1 MAETAALVRNV
12 IETEGAAGK
21 YLALFCIALL
31 IIWLFYKERKGEAE
45 NVLLA
50 YGIVSLVVLI
60 FSPILYWLLQILKI
74 GVEYQT
80 YLWLLPVLTVTAY
93 AAVLLSTRIEQQV
106 GCKTEKK
113 KWLCVAACIFVTA
126 MSGTVLPYT
135 SAATKLKYTDQ
146 NAEAAIEAVIAQKE
160 SVEGPVVLAAQ
171 QEIVERIRSYDGEIL
186 LLYGKDMWMEDANT
200 AVADVYPQDYIY
212 LYERM
217 KVDYQDPEEVAGLAE
232 RFGCNVLVL
241 REKIP
246 EDTMQYER
254 WKLAAQVPGYL
265 VYRISK

>member
-1 MAETAALVRNV
+1 MAETTAFVRNV
-12 IETEGAAGK
+12 LQTEGAAGK
-21 YLALFCIALL
+21 YLALFCLALL
-31 IIWLFYKERKGEAE
+31 IIWLLGRERRGQAGD
-45 NVLLA
+45 VLLA
-50 YGIVSLVVLI
+50 YGIISLAVII
-60 FSPILYWLLQILKI
+60 FSPILYFLLQKWKI
-74 GVEYQT
+74 GVEYQV
-80 YLWLLPVLTVTAY
+80 YLWLLPILIVTAY
-93 AAVLLSTRIEQQV
+93 AAVLLSTSMEQRA
-106 GCKTEKK
+106 GLDGEKK
-113 KWLCVAACIFVTA
+113 KWLCVAACIFVTS

-135 SAATKLKYTDQ
+135 SAATKLKYVDQ
-146 NAEAAIEAVIAQKE
+146 NAAAAIEAVIAQKE
-160 SVEGPVVLAAQ
+160 FVEGPVVLAAQ

-200 AVADVYPQDYIY
+200 AVADVYPQDYVY

-217 KVDYQDPEEVAGLAE
+217 EVDYQDPEEMAGLAE

-254 WKLAAQVPGYL
+254 WSLAAQVPGYL